1 MHPDVAT
8 ANSWS
13 QGTSNTHI
21 PTFESPLTPSA
32 AHHLPAAP
40 PPWRSL
46 QGMQR
51 RRQERPPPCR
61 QPDSGLHYPLRQHAP
76 RSSKRSLRCAH
87 RTNPAGGA
95 LAGRPASSS
104 SASQNCRLINSSS
117 GSSAGRAVASRA
129 QASAALPQSSS
140 SWQPDMFRN
149 NDSNLCDGIMTS
161 HSVVVKSQNEVR
173 RHQPGRKLCQ
183 VSPSPSITSAVA
195 TAASAAAAAA
205 ICRQACLC
213 TRQSARLHASLQKA
227 HGAAAG
233 ALP

>member
-149 NDSNLCDGIMTS
+149 NDSNLCEKTWFWVRPWLLLPACVCAEVNR
-161 HSVVVKSQNEVR
+161 SVAKAVPRQPLPADKS
-173 RHQPGRKLCQ
+173 L
-183 VSPSPSITSAVA
+183 
-195 TAASAAAAAA
+195 
-205 ICRQACLC
+205 
-213 TRQSARLHASLQKA
+213 
-227 HGAAAG
+227 
-233 ALP
+233 